1 MFMCWLCGIA
11 RIVEDVFFANAE
23 KACVVVERTSRENK
37 LTNRYNDK
45 Y

>member
-11 RIVEDVFFANAE
+11 RIVENIFFTNAE
-23 KACVVVERTSRENK
+23 KACVVVERSGSENK
-37 LTNRYNDK
+37 LKNRYNDQ

>member
-23 KACVVVERTSRENK
+23 KACVVVERPSRKAK
-37 LTNRYNDK
+37 LNNRYND
-45 Y
+45 